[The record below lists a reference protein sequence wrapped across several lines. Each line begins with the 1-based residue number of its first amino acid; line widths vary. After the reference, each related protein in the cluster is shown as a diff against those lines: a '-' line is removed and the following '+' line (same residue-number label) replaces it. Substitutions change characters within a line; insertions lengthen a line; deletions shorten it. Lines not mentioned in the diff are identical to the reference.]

1 MLSPSNPE
9 VLVFE
14 LNSDGR
20 IARVD
25 VFMPDA
31 GGLKPSRRYARIMF
45 AFLPGIPGAD
55 DLRTLARRVDTARHH
70 GVPNGCV
77 LELDLQ
83 VVPQETGGFD
93 PFAMIASGGKPLLLR
108 EAVAAIHRAA
118 EDPRVAGLIAR
129 VQIPA
134 AAAGPV
140 QELREAI
147 TAFSDVKPSLAWAE
161 TYPGTLSYYLAS
173 AFREVWMQPSGTVGL
188 VGFATNAL
196 FLRDALDKAG
206 IEAQFIARGEYKSAA
221 NLFTQDRYTD
231 AHREADS
238 RLIESLH
245 TQVWKAVA
253 DSRHLEPAEVDTLAD
268 KAPLLRDD
276 AVTGRLIDRIGFR
289 DEAYARI
296 GELVGAPDIS
306 PETGD
311 ADSDDAPPR
320 LYLSRYARATA
331 SRPTPSM
338 PPIPGRKTKPTI
350 AVVTLH
356 GPIVSG
362 RGGPQLLPI
371 GNSSAGGD
379 TIAAALR
386 EAAADDA
393 VSAIVLRVDS
403 PGGSVTGSETIW
415 REVNRVRDRGKPV
428 VASMGAVAASGG
440 YYVSMSADA
449 IVANAGTI
457 TGSIGVVTG
466 KLVARELKDR
476 LGVGSDSVRTNANA
490 DAWSINKPFTDEQHA
505 HVEAEADLFYT
516 DFIERV
522 AQGRKMTV
530 EAVDAIAR
538 GRVWTGADALER
550 GLVDELGGLRTAITR
565 AKVLAGLEPDAD
577 VRIAG
582 YPGSSLMDLL
592 RPKASSQ
599 PAAASLPDAVGALLG
614 RSVAGVL
621 SQAERSLTG
630 VSALW
635 LGDYRF

>member
-1 MLSPSNPE
+1 
-9 VLVFE
+9 
-14 LNSDGR
+14 
-20 IARVD
+20 
-25 VFMPDA
+25 
-31 GGLKPSRRYARIMF
+31 MF

-55 DLRTLARRVDTARHH
+55 DLRNLARRMDTARHH
-70 GVPNGCV
+70 GVPSGCV

-83 VVPQETGGFD
+83 AVPHETGGFD
-93 PFAMIASGGKPLLLR
+93 PFAMIASGGRPLVLR

-118 EDPRVAGLIAR
+118 EDKRVAGLIAR

-140 QELREAI
+140 QELRDAI

-245 TQVWKAVA
+245 TQVWQAVA
-253 DSRHLEPAEVDTLAD
+253 ESRHLDATDVDALAD

-296 GELVGAPDIS
+296 GELVGAPGIS

-311 ADSDDAPPR
+311 ADSEDAPPR
-320 LYLSRYARATA
+320 LYLSRYARASA
-331 SRPTPSM
+331 QRPTPPM
-338 PPIPGRKTKPTI
+338 PSIPGRKKPTI

-362 RGGPQLLPI
+362 RGGPQVLPL
-371 GNSSAGGD
+371 GSSNAGGD

-386 EAAADDA
+386 EAAADDS

-415 REVNRVRDRGKPV
+415 REVNRVRDGGKPV

-440 YYVSMSADA
+440 YYVSMSANA
-449 IVANAGTI
+449 IVANPGTI

-476 LGVGSDSVRTNANA
+476 IGVGSDSVRTNPNA
-490 DAWSINKPFTDEQHA
+490 DAWSINQPFTDEQRA

-516 DFIERV
+516 DFVERV

-577 VRIAG
+577 VRLVS
-582 YPGSSLMDLL
+582 YPGSSLMDVL
-592 RPKASSQ
+592 RPKPSSQ
-599 PAAASLPDAVGALLG
+599 PAAASLPEALSVLVG
-614 RSVAGVL
+614 RSVTGIL
-621 SQAERSLTG
+621 GQAERSLTG
-630 VSALW
+630 ITAHW

>member
-1 MLSPSNPE
+1 MFGFLS
-9 VLVFE
+9 
-14 LNSDGR
+14 
-20 IARVD
+20 
-25 VFMPDA
+25 
-31 GGLKPSRRYARIMF
+31 
-45 AFLPGIPGAD
+45 GIPGAD
-55 DLRTLARRVDTARHH
+55 DLRTLARRVGTARHH
-70 GVPNGCV
+70 GVPDGCV

-83 VVPQETGGFD
+83 AVPQETSGFD
-93 PFAMIASGGKPLLLR
+93 PFGMIASGGKPLLLR

-118 EDPRVAGLIAR
+118 EDSRVAGLIAR

-134 AAAGPV
+134 ASAGPV

-147 TAFSDVKPSLAWAE
+147 RAFSDVKPSLAWAE

-188 VGFATNAL
+188 VGFATNAM

-238 RLIESLH
+238 KLIESLH

-253 DSRHLEPAEVDTLAD
+253 ESRHLESAEVDALAD
-268 KAPLLRDD
+268 KAPLLRDA

-289 DEAYARI
+289 DEAYTRVA
-296 GELVGAPDIS
+296 ELVGAPGIS
-306 PETGD
+306 PEGGD

-362 RGGPQLLPI
+362 RGGPQVLPL

-393 VSAIVLRVDS
+393 VSAVVLRVDS

-415 REVNRVRDRGKPV
+415 REVNRVRDGGKPV

-476 LGVGSDSVRTNANA
+476 LGVGSDSVRTNPNA
-490 DAWSINKPFTDEQHA
+490 DAWSINQPFTDEQHA

-516 DFIERV
+516 DFVERV

-538 GRVWTGADALER
+538 GRVWTGADALEH
-550 GLVDELGGLRTAITR
+550 GLVDELGGLRTAIAR

-577 VRIAG
+577 VRLVSF
-582 YPGSSLMDLL
+582 PGSSMFDFL
-592 RPKASSQ
+592 RPKPSSR
-599 PAAASLPDAVGALLG
+599 PAAASLSDAVGALLG
-614 RSVAGVL
+614 RSVVGAL

>member
-1 MLSPSNPE
+1 
-9 VLVFE
+9 
-14 LNSDGR
+14 
-20 IARVD
+20 
-25 VFMPDA
+25 
-31 GGLKPSRRYARIMF
+31 MF
-45 AFLPGIPGAD
+45 SFLPGLPGAD
-55 DLRTLARRVDTARHH
+55 DLRSLARKVDTARHH
-70 GVPNGCV
+70 GVPNNCV
-77 LELDLQ
+77 IELDLLAA
-83 VVPQETGGFD
+83 PPETTGFD
-93 PFAMIASGGKPLLLR
+93 PMAIISGGRPLVLR
-108 EAVAAIHRAA
+108 DAVAAIHRAA
-118 EDPRVAGLIAR
+118 DDDRVAGLIAR

-140 QELREAI
+140 QELRDAI
-147 TAFSDVKPSLAWAE
+147 AAFSDVKPSLAWAE

-188 VGFATNAL
+188 VGFATSAL

-206 IEAQFIARGEYKSAA
+206 IEAQFVARGEYKSAA

-238 RLIESLH
+238 RLLDSLH
-245 TQVWKAVA
+245 GQVWKAVA
-253 DSRHLEPAEVDTLAD
+253 ESRHIDPAAVDELAN

-276 AVTGRLIDRIGFR
+276 AVTGRLVDRIGFR

-296 GELVGAPDIS
+296 SELVGAPGIS

-311 ADSDDAPPR
+311 ADSDPDAPPR
-320 LYLSRYARATA
+320 LYLSRYAKVAGHK
-331 SRPTPSM
+331 PGPQM
-338 PPIPGRKTKPTI
+338 PPIPGRKSKPAV

-362 RGGPQLLPI
+362 KGGPQGLPF

-379 TIAAALR
+379 TIAASLR
-386 EAAADDA
+386 EAAADDS

-415 REVNRVRDRGKPV
+415 REVNRIREGGKPV

-440 YYVSMSADA
+440 YYVSMGADA

-476 LGVGSDSVRTNANA
+476 LGVGSDSVRTNENA
-490 DAWSINKPFTDEQHA
+490 DAWSVNKPFTDEQHA

-522 AQGRKMTV
+522 AQGRKLTV
-530 EAVDAIAR
+530 DAVDAVAR
-538 GRVWTGADALER
+538 GRVWTGADAHER
-550 GLVDELGGLRTAITR
+550 GLVDELGGLRTAINK
-565 AKVLAGLEPDAD
+565 AKVLAGHDEDDD
-577 VRIAG
+577 VRIVSF
-582 YPGSSLMDLL
+582 PGSSFLDFL
-592 RPKASSQ
+592 RPKPSSQ
-599 PAAASLPDAVGALLG
+599 PAAASLPAAVAALMGQSVGEMLG
-614 RSVAGVL
+614 
-621 SQAERSLTG
+621 QAERSLTG